1 MKGTII
7 LVIFFIAF
15 METFA
20 QNPKAKKR
28 SSGKEI
34 HFQTKAKHACI
45 MSMIGNGE
53 TKLRI
58 ECNNQGKTYW
68 CEYTGKPSLCPSFNN
83 NPMAYWNQIAMD
95 LRKRNNACYSN
106 LVLKPTMCQR
116 VSSEAHMRQM
126 GSSIRTKLTPIQ
138 QADAVNRGKMVQK
151 LLSAKHVKESQARKG
166 IIQKS
171 GKPKPSSMPEVKPT
185 QQGQVPGNE
194 SEAMKLARKHCWE
207 SLHNFC
213 SYVISIFKG

>member
-1 MKGTII
+1 MKRTII
-7 LVIFFIAF
+7 LLIFLISF

-20 QNPKAKKR
+20 LNPKAKKR

-34 HFQTKAKHACI
+34 HFQTKVKHACI

-83 NPMAYWNQIAMD
+83 NPMTYWNQIAMN
-95 LRKRNNACYSN
+95 LKKRNNACYSN

-116 VSSEAHMRQM
+116 VSSETHMRQVS
-126 GSSIRTKLTPIQ
+126 SSIRTKSTPIQ
-138 QADAVNRGKMVQK
+138 QADAVNYGKMAQK
-151 LLSAKHVKESQARKG
+151 PLSAKHIEESQAGKG
-166 IIQKS
+166 SIKKL
-171 GKPKPSSMPEVKPT
+171 GKPKPSPIPVVKPT

-194 SEAMKLARKHCWE
+194 SEAMKLAQKHCWE
-207 SLHNFC
+207 SMHNIC
-213 SYVISIFKG
+213 SYIIGIFKG